1 MNKQIY
7 PDSPHAVESK
17 QVPTTAK
24 EVLTIYEAAE
34 FLGLSSSTLYKYVSD
49 RKIPFS
55 KRNGSVRFLRSTL
68 LDWLK
73 AGEKPTLTQLM
84 Q

>member
-1 MNKQIY
+1 MNKQNY
-7 PDSPHAVESK
+7 PDSPPAVESK
-17 QVPTTAK
+17 QVQNTGK
-24 EVLTIYEAAE
+24 EVLTVYEAAE
-34 FLGLSSSTLYKYVSD
+34 FLGLSSSTLYKYVSE

-55 KRNGSVRFLRSTL
+55 KRNGSVRLLRSTL

-73 AGEKPTLTQLM
+73 AGEKPTLNQLM

>member
-1 MNKQIY
+1 MNAKNY
-7 PDSPHAVESK
+7 PDSRPTVESK
-17 QVPTTAK
+17 QVPTTGK
-24 EVLTIYEAAE
+24 EVLTVYEAAE
-34 FLGLSSSTLYKYVSD
+34 FLGLSSSTLYKYVSE

-73 AGEKPTLTQLM
+73 ADEKPTLNQLIR
-84 Q
+84 